1 MRADVDLLAKDDAGV
16 KIVEKDGG
24 PGVSVD
30 QAFLD
35 GGELFA
41 PTEVVLDL
49 SDQGIERLARGGAPV
64 KPFDVEQ
71 LGSHR
76 TMRATTANR
85 FELDN
90 IRHSEPLSQSESKS
104 PAWYPAA
111 ESIAHWRWCASV
123 LLSLTLRYC
132 PKKAG

>member
-16 KIVEKDGG
+16 KIVEKDGR
-24 PGVSVD
+24 PGVSLD

-41 PTEVVLDL
+41 PAEVVLDL
-49 SDQGIERLARGGAPV
+49 GDQGIERLARGGAPV

-76 TMRATTANR
+76 TMRATSANR

-90 IRHSEPLSQSESKS
+90 IRHSEPLSQAK
-104 PAWYPAA
+104 
-111 ESIAHWRWCASV
+111 ASRRPGTRQ
-123 LLSLTLRYC
+123 LNQ
-132 PKKAG
+132 